1 MSCRVMDMESD
12 DDIILFLRDKN
23 LRMISITHLSV
34 EPAPC
39 SNCGQIVYKHSL
51 PRYFTNCQTYE

>member
-1 MSCRVMDMESD
+1 MDMESD
-12 DDIILFLRDKN
+12 DDIIPFLRDKN
-23 LRMISITHLSV
+23 LSRSSITQLSV

-51 PRYFTNCQTYE
+51 PRYSPNCQTYK